1 MRNLSQKSHHKKK
14 RRSNKKA
21 PKEEFHQRE
30 LKLNLMRR
38 RNRLLKMAIR
48 RSKLSNLNELRMKM
62 KTGPKLATRASPGK
76 I

>member
-21 PKEEFHQRE
+21 PKEKFHQRE

-48 RSKLSNLNELRMKM
+48 RSKLSNSNELRMKM
-62 KTGPKLATRASPGK
+62 KTGPKPATRASPGK

>member
-1 MRNLSQKSHHKKK
+1 LRNLSPKSHHKKK

-21 PKEEFHQRE
+21 PKEELHRK
-30 LKLNLMRR
+30 KLNLNLMR

-48 RSKLSNLNELRMKM
+48 RSKTSNLNGLRMKM
-62 KTGPKLATRASPGK
+62 KTGPKPATRASLGK